1 MTDSNTLISIVEVI
15 SETLPGIEI
24 DLATDVDRAFR
35 ELGVDSLDKMSLL
48 LAIQD
53 KWNLEFTETEIS
65 ELNTINDI
73 LRRVS

>member
-1 MTDSNTLISIVEVI
+1 MTDSNTLISIVEII